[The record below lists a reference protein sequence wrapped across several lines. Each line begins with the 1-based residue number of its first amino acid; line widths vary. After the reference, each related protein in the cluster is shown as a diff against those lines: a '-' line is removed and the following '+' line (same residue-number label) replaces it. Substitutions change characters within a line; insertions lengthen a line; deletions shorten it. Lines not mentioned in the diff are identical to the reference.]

1 MKEYLLHEVV
11 LENLNV
17 IRQFRYKIKKIS
29 DNNEAKYQLNFYV
42 NINRFAFKKPKL

>member
-17 IRQFRYKIKKIS
+17 IRQFRYKIKKIY
-29 DNNEAKYQLNFYV
+29 DNNEIFL
-42 NINRFAFKKPKL
+42 NIN